1 MPLPPELKPLRES
14 DFNADGARHLLNR
27 AGFGGTP
34 EQVQALTSLGLK
46 KAIDALVDYEKRTYK
61 DKTAESFDADIITLP
76 TDEERQAMRQARLNN
91 DEAALQKFERE
102 RNRRQAADREQIREM
117 QKWWLQRM
125 IETPRPLE
133 EKMTLF
139 WHGHFANGYRT
150 VEESWNM
157 FQQNQLFRQNATG
170 NFAQL
175 VRKVVRDPSMIKY
188 LDNDENRKGRP
199 NENLAREL
207 MELFTLGE
215 GRGYTEND
223 IKEGARALTGL
234 TFQDN
239 QPRFDQGTH
248 DDGGK
253 TIFGYTGTF
262 DADGFVNLILAK
274 KECPEFICMKLY
286 RFFVNDAPGGFA
298 KDQMAFITAL
308 AKVFVEKKGE
318 LKPVLKAMFASEHFH
333 HPANRGAII
342 KSPVQLIVQAVRQFH
357 TPVRELSVLNSAS
370 DLMGQNLFQPPS
382 VKGWDGGRGWIN
394 TSTMFTRQNLLVYL
408 LTGRSPKS
416 QEWETNNDGFDAR
429 HLVAAVRATDGSVP
443 LDDGIAWLLRCA
455 LSTPPM
461 SERTSAVLQCFK
473 QRNMALDN
481 TGIIEAL
488 CLITAIPEYQLC

>member
-1 MPLPPELKPLRES
+1 MALPAELKPLAEKN
-14 DFNADGARHLLNR
+14 FNADCARHLINR

-34 EQVQALTSLGLK
+34 EQINALASLGLQK
-46 KAIDALVDYEKRTYK
+46 SVNALVDYESRPYLDKQLTQFDK
-61 DKTAESFDADIITLP
+61 DIMRLP
-76 TDEERQAMRQARLNN
+76 TDEERQMQQEARRSK
-91 DEAALQKFERE
+91 DEAALEKFQRE
-102 RNRRQAADREQIREM
+102 RNREKSADREQIQEM

-157 FQQNQLFRQNATG
+157 LQQNQLFREHATG
-170 NFAQL
+170 NFAKL
-175 VRKVVRDPSMIKY
+175 LRKVIRDPSMIKY
-188 LDNDENRKGRP
+188 LDNDQNRKNRP

-234 TFQDN
+234 TFRDN
-239 QPRFDQGTH
+239 DPYFDANNH
-248 DDGGK
+248 DGADK
-253 TIFGYTGTF
+253 TIFGYTGTHNGDDF
-262 DADGFVNLILAK
+262 ANLILAK
-274 KECPEFICMKLY
+274 KECSEFICMKLY
-286 RFFVNDAPGGFA
+286 RFFVNDAPGEFT
-298 KDQMAFITAL
+298 KDQKAAIAAMGR
-308 AKVFVEKKGE
+308 VFLQSKGE
-318 LKPVLKAMFASEHFH
+318 LKPLLKALFCSEHFH

-342 KSPVQLIVQAVRQFH
+342 KSPIQLIVQSVRQFH
-357 TPVRELSVLNSAS
+357 TPVRSLSVLNSAS

-382 VKGWDGGRGWIN
+382 VKGWDGARSWIN

-416 QEWETNNDGFDAR
+416 QEWESSNEGFDAT
-429 HLVAAVRATDGSVP
+429 HLVNAVRAIDGTVP
-443 LDDGIAWLLRCA
+443 MQDGVAWLMQFCLA
-455 LSTPPM
+455 TPPR
-461 SERTSAVLQCFK
+461 SERTAAVMQCFT
-473 QRNMALDN
+473 QRKLKLDN
-481 TGIIEAL
+481 NGIIEAL